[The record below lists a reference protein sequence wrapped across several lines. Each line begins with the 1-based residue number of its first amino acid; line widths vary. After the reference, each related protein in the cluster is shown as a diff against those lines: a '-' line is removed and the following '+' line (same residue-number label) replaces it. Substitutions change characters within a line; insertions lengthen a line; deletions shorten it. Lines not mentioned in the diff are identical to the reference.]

1 MFTSINL
8 HKCNEAI
15 TKSNSPTPLDMKP
28 NYFVDKAKVFPY
40 TDAQTGTFNGVGAN
54 DLTMV

>member
-1 MFTSINL
+1 
-8 HKCNEAI
+8 
-15 TKSNSPTPLDMKP
+15 MKP